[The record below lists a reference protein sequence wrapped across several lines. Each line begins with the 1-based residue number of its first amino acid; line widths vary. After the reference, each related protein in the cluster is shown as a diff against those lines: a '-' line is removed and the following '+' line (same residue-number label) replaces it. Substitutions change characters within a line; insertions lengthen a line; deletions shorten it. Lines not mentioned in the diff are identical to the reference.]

1 MTGTGSL
8 PTGSASLWPDEPI
21 SISHGEDSA
30 VASVALTLFAIAL
43 GHAVDLKD
51 GTYSP
56 EALFWLTVGVGFVVL
71 AVINPRWE
79 GLQPWCR
86 RWLPMILAVGVA
98 DQSYYLLSQFQ
109 SDPHITLAFMSVAIL
124 GVIQFFNIRSGLKW
138 ALTAV
143 MVLSFCIAGVIAF
156 NIHSKYPGIDVFMFQ
171 SGAAHGFVH
180 GMNPYTLAYPNIYP
194 PDTPFYGAGVVN
206 AAGPLPPGFI
216 DFWHRAL
223 PEIIYPSGLYPI
235 GWNPQYQTIIG
246 ASGTLTVGYP
256 YPPLSMILTLPG
268 YLLGGDVR
276 YSHVAAMGI
285 SAGLIATTR
294 PGRVASLAAALL
306 LLMPRA
312 LYVLD
317 LSWTEPLLVLTFS
330 FVMFCAFRW
339 RKALPIALGLYFS
352 TKQYTILTLPLL
364 PLLIGGPHHWRSLGK
379 ILLKAA
385 VVVALINIPFLLWDF
400 HGFVRSLVVFQLLQ
414 SFRMDALSYL
424 VFIRQ
429 YVPSM
434 PVPAWIALLPLV
446 VIIPLSLRRLPNS
459 PAGFCAA
466 VTAVHLFFFAFNKQA
481 FCNYYY
487 FVIATAC
494 WAVAVGRFPAP
505 SQTEARGFEVVAV
518 R

>member
-1 MTGTGSL
+1 M
-8 PTGSASLWPDEPI
+8 PTGSASLRPDEPI

-98 DQSYYLLSQFQ
+98 DQSYYLLLRVRG
-109 SDPHITLAFMSVAIL
+109 DPQITLAFATVAIL
-124 GVIQFFNIRSGLKW
+124 GLIQFVEIRNRLKW
-138 ALTAV
+138 PLMAI
-143 MVLSFCIAGVIAF
+143 MVLSFCIAGEMAF
-156 NIHSKYPGIDVFMFQ
+156 NVHSKYPGIDVFMFQ
-171 SGAAHGFVH
+171 SGGAHGFLH
-180 GMNPYTLAYPNIYP
+180 GMNPYTLVYPNIYP
-194 PDTPFYGAGVVN
+194 ADTPFYGAGVVN
-206 AAGPLPPGFI
+206 TLRPLPQGFI
-216 DFWHRAL
+216 DFWHRAI
-223 PEIIYPSGLYPI
+223 PEIVYPNGLYPV
-235 GWNPQYQTIIG
+235 G
-246 ASGTLTVGYP
+246 ARHPLMLGADGVLTVGYP
-256 YPPLSMILTLPG
+256 YPPFSMILTLPG

-285 SAGLIATTR
+285 SAGLIAVTR

-339 RKALPIALGLYFS
+339 RKALPVALGLYFS

-364 PLLIGGPHHWRSLGK
+364 PLLIGGPQHWRSLGK

-385 VVVALINIPFLLWDF
+385 VVVAVINIPFLLWDF
-400 HGFVRSLVVFQLLQ
+400 HGFVRSLVVFQFLQ

-429 YVPSM
+429 YVPNL
-434 PVPAWIALLPLV
+434 PLPAWIALLPLV
-446 VIIPLSLRRLPNS
+446 VIIPVSLRRLPNS

-466 VTAVHLFFFAFNKQA
+466 VTAVHLFFFAFNKLA

-494 WAVAVGRFPAP
+494 WAVAVGKFAKVKETGAEIPA
-505 SQTEARGFEVVAV
+505 EVRLRRA
-518 R
+518 